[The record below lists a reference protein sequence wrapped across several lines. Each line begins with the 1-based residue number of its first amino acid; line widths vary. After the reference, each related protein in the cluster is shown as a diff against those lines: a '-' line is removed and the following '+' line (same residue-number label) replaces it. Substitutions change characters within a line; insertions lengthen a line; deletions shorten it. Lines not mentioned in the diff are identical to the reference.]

1 MFKISSFK
9 IKDSKGFTLIELL
22 VIIAII
28 SFISGITLINQKRPE
43 NSIKLTLEARKIA
56 MEMRKA
62 QNYALSS
69 VYNCGPGG
77 TAVIP
82 YGVVFNLNSNSQY
95 FLVADCNGDKIYNSG
110 DQIMETL
117 VLNKVFVSNFTP
129 QTGNGTLEVFFFP
142 PIPGVAINTD
152 TGDSATAVVTLCG
165 LTEIS
170 LCRRVTVNV
179 RGAISV
185 TQ

>member
-1 MFKISSFK
+1 M
-9 IKDSKGFTLIELL
+9 IELL

-77 TAVIP
+77 TAGG
-82 YGVVFNLNSNSQY
+82 YTRRQKN
-95 FLVADCNGDKIYNSG
+95 CW
-110 DQIMETL
+110 
-117 VLNKVFVSNFTP
+117 
-129 QTGNGTLEVFFFP
+129 GNWRKQE
-142 PIPGVAINTD
+142 
-152 TGDSATAVVTLCG
+152 
-165 LTEIS
+165 
-170 LCRRVTVNV
+170 
-179 RGAISV
+179 
-185 TQ
+185 